1 MGGDS
6 IGGELKVWRKILGV
20 SKGLALREKEKKGR
34 KEKRKNG
41 GLRGEVER
49 FLKKNRENGKRK
61 RILRKKKKRNFCF
74 LWKEGKEIV
83 ITGLER
89 IL

>member
-6 IGGELKVWRKILGV
+6 VGGELKAWRKILGV
-20 SKGLALREKEKKGR
+20 SKGLAPRE

-41 GLRGEVER
+41 GLRGEVGKVFKEKQR
-49 FLKKNRENGKRK
+49 KWEKKKDIEG
-61 RILRKKKKRNFCF
+61 KKKRNFCF